1 MKPPTTAFVR
11 TRALAA
17 GGAML
22 PRPFAE
28 ACSRRHREGR
38 AVNLIAAAC
47 LALLVA
53 AAGCSENSK
62 PSGSAKPV
70 VFACIA
76 PHGYFAR
83 RIAGSLVDVQVLV
96 RAGANPHTYEP
107 PAAQMVA
114 LSRAGLYFRA
124 GMPFETALCDKLAGM
139 TGGPRI
145 IDLLAGMDLL
155 GEDEHSEHAEH
166 DNGAEQNAGHDHGLG
181 KDPHV
186 WLAPKLAAKQAAIIR
201 DALCQAYPAHADE
214 FRRNAAALTAELE
227 ELDAKVAA
235 ALAPV
240 KGRTFFVFH
249 PAFGYFAAA
258 YGLHQQAVETGGK
271 SPSLKDIA
279 DLIDK
284 AKAEKVRVIFV
295 QPQFSTQAATTIANE
310 IGGVVV
316 PIDDLAEDYMTN
328 MQAMAEKVHSALS
341 GVAGGK

>member
-1 MKPPTTAFVR
+1 
-11 TRALAA
+11 LA
-17 GGAML
+17 
-22 PRPFAE
+22 
-28 ACSRRHREGR
+28 
-38 AVNLIAAAC
+38 LIAA
-47 LALLVA
+47 LM
-53 AAGCSENSK
+53 GCSDRRQAQGGAR
-62 PSGSAKPV
+62 PA

-83 RIAGSLVDVQVLV
+83 RIAGGLADVQVLV
-96 RAGANPHTYEP
+96 SAGANPHTYEP

-124 GMPFETALCDKLAGM
+124 GMPFEPALCDKLAGM

-145 IDLLAGMDLL
+145 IDLLAGMDLR
-155 GEDEHSEHAEH
+155 GDTDEHAEH
-166 DNGAEQNAGHDHGLG
+166 AQPPAGGSGAGPHADGRHGLG

-186 WLAPKLAAKQAAIIR
+186 WLAPKLAARQATVIR
-201 DALCQAYPAHADE
+201 DALCQAYPAHAEE
-214 FRRNAAALTAELE
+214 FRRNAAALAAELE
-227 ELDAKVAA
+227 GLDARIAA

-249 PAFGYFAAA
+249 PAFGYFAEA
-258 YGLHQQAVETGGK
+258 YGLQQQAVETGGK

-279 DLIDK
+279 NLIAR

-295 QPQFSTQAATTIANE
+295 QPQFSTQAARTIADE

-328 MQAMAEKVHSALS
+328 MQAMAEKVRAALS
-341 GVAGGK
+341 GEAGGKPGAGARE